1 MKILVVDDDPGILN
15 AFRVN
20 LISFGYRVLTTSN
33 GQDALDI
40 LDTNQQLDDPVDILV
55 SDLRMNGMSGNDL
68 IYKSR
73 IKHTNLKAVLMTAYG
88 NDAVIRQVRNMGC
101 AYLDKPFSPEK
112 LMDILN
118 CLNVNMYSAS

>member
-40 LDTNQQLDDPVDILV
+40 LDVNQQSDDPVDILV
-55 SDLRMNGMSGNDL
+55 TDLRMKGMSGNDL
-68 IYKSR
+68 IYMSK
-73 IKHTNLKAVLMTAYG
+73 IKHANLKAVLMTAYG
-88 NDAVIRQVRNMGC
+88 CDAVIRQVRNMGC
-101 AYLDKPFSPEK
+101 AYLDKPFPPEK
-112 LMDILN
+112 LMDTLN
-118 CLNVNMYSAS
+118 CLNINMYSIS